1 MLKGE
6 GMKYGIDITLKGY
19 LEVEAET
26 EAEARA
32 KVEDG
37 YSLSDVQVIDDEIDD
52 INEVAVR
59 SHE

>member
-1 MLKGE
+1 
-6 GMKYGIDITLKGY
+6 MKYGIDITLKGY

-32 KVEDG
+32 KFEDG
-37 YSLSDVQVIDDEIDD
+37 YSLSAVQIIDDEIDD
-52 INEVAVR
+52 INEVSVR

>member
-1 MLKGE
+1 MQ
-6 GMKYGIDITLKGY
+6 YGIDITLKVF

-32 KVEDG
+32 IAEDG
-37 YSLSDVQVIDDEIDD
+37 YSLSDVLVIDDEIDD
-52 INEVAVR
+52 INEVSVR

>member
-1 MLKGE
+1 
-6 GMKYGIDITLKGY
+6 MKYGIDITLKVY

-32 KVEDG
+32 KVEDS
-37 YSLSDVQVIDDEIDD
+37 YSLSDVHVIDDEIDD
-52 INEVAVR
+52 INEVSVR

>member
-1 MLKGE
+1 MR
-6 GMKYGIDITLKGY
+6 YGIDITVKVY

-26 EAEARA
+26 ETEARA

-37 YSLSDVQVIDDEIDD
+37 YSWSDVQIIDDEIDD
-52 INEVAVR
+52 INEVSVR

>member
-1 MLKGE
+1 
-6 GMKYGIDITLKGY
+6 MKYGIDITLTGY

-26 EAEARA
+26 KEEARA
-32 KVEDG
+32 KFEDG

-52 INEVAVR
+52 INEVSVR